1 MSKRKI
7 LKQQCKEIIQ
17 LNPTERVWQ
26 MPFFFALAVGFALSI
41 AAYYDRM
48 DLGLIAIIGIMAFV
62 YTTNTPMY
70 HRMAVT
76 RTLHAFF
83 SCILSACSWLS
94 SYG

>member
-48 DLGLIAIIGIMAFV
+48 DLGLIAIIRNHGFCLYNQ
-62 YTTNTPMY
+62 YTY
-70 HRMAVT
+70 V
-76 RTLHAFF
+76 
-83 SCILSACSWLS
+83 S
-94 SYG
+94 

>member
-62 YTTNTPMY
+62 YTTNTP
-70 HRMAVT
+70 
-76 RTLHAFF
+76 
-83 SCILSACSWLS
+83 SIIEWLLQCAALLVCVCLF
-94 SYG
+94 

>member
-48 DLGLIAIIGIMAFV
+48 DLG
-62 YTTNTPMY
+62 
-70 HRMAVT
+70 
-76 RTLHAFF
+76 
-83 SCILSACSWLS
+83 
-94 SYG
+94 

>member
-48 DLGLIAIIGIMAFV
+48 DLGLIAIIGIMALFIQ
-62 YTTNTPMY
+62 PI
-70 HRMAVT
+70 H
-76 RTLHAFF
+76 L
-83 SCILSACSWLS
+83 CIIEWLLQCAALLVCVCLF
-94 SYG
+94 